1 MTNPL
6 VAPTVDAPVS
16 PWAGVWLADDVE
28 SIRGAVQD
36 RSWAELSVAGASAGM
51 DVLAFVTDPFGSLL
65 QYGFAWLME
74 HVRPLAE
81 ALDWLA
87 GDPDAI
93 AAQTQTWRNIAGAL
107 RDNTDD
113 LIRAVR
119 WDTTDWEG
127 EAGDAYHTWSANQ
140 QNTITALAQAADTM
154 AVMTDA
160 AASLIAGVRQ
170 MVRDA
175 IALVVSHLIDYAI
188 EELASLG
195 SATAVVANQAAILCS
210 TWSKRISRWL
220 HDLMTSLARL
230 GTLGDRLHGAL
241 EAIKALLR
249 RITGTGGGGAGG
261 AGGGGRFTEPSGRPD
276 PRRRPRGKRADT
288 GPPGKHKV
296 IKQPFR
302 RENES
307 ADILA
312 QNGYDVEQN
321 PPPNAF
327 RKDPD
332 YLIEGEYFD
341 CYAPDSDNLDTIRKR
356 ISTKVKTRQA
366 DRIVLNLDD
375 CPRSLA
381 DIKGVLMRKPVT
393 GLKEILVIKGGEIVR
408 FFPFA

>member
-16 PWAGVWLADDVE
+16 PWAGIWLADDVQ

-51 DVLAFVTDPFGSLL
+51 DVLAFVADPFGSLL
-65 QYGFAWLME
+65 QYGIAWLME

-87 GDPDAI
+87 GDPNAI

-127 EAGDAYHTWSANQ
+127 EAGDAYRTWSTNQ
-140 QNTITALAQAADTM
+140 QNTITALARAADTM

-175 IALVVSHLIDYAI
+175 IAVVVAHLIDYAI

-195 SATAVVANQAAILCS
+195 AATAVVANQAAILCA
-210 TWSKRISRWL
+210 TWSDRISRWMR
-220 HDLMTSLARL
+220 DLLSSLSRL
-230 GTLGDRLHGAL
+230 STLGDRLKEALAAIKDLLGRLKNQPATAAL
-241 EAIKALLR
+241 ERLKGR
-249 RITGTGGGGAGG
+249 GAGNPQFFRLESVRAIAHKYGIDISGLTITLGSTKIRGVCGNTFPDGRVVLYSPGFQSEELLARTLVHEKLHHDELAAG
-261 AGGGGRFTEPSGRPD
+261 APFPYAEDEREEWED
-276 PRRRPRGKRADT
+276 RAYAY
-288 GPPGKHKV
+288 
-296 IKQPFR
+296 
-302 RENES
+302 ENEWW
-307 ADILA
+307 DR
-312 QNGYDVEQN
+312 Q
-321 PPPNAF
+321 P
-327 RKDPD
+327 
-332 YLIEGEYFD
+332 
-341 CYAPDSDNLDTIRKR
+341 IRPEPR
-356 ISTKVKTRQA
+356 TK
-366 DRIVLNLDD
+366 
-375 CPRSLA
+375 
-381 DIKGVLMRKPVT
+381 
-393 GLKEILVIKGGEIVR
+393 
-408 FFPFA
+408 